1 MKKRTLLISAV
12 LGIGL
17 VVAGVYG
24 VRWWIRA
31 MNTVSTDDAR
41 VTASYATISAEVSG
55 RIVRF
60 PVNEGDV
67 VQKGRLT
74 PSSRSRKLQGC
85 S

>member
-41 VTASYATISAEVSG
+41 VTASYATIS
-55 RIVRF
+55 
-60 PVNEGDV
+60 
-67 VQKGRLT
+67 
-74 PSSRSRKLQGC
+74 
-85 S
+85 